1 MQSRVHNVEELK
13 QRLIELFDREDLPF
27 MVWKDYQV
35 VFDLQEK
42 GRVLYKKLLE
52 KTDKASWSDDS
63 DGGPAR
69 LFYRNE
75 AENLSIAIFQNR
87 GVRVLASVLDLHRK
101 HLQQFL
107 PAIDEGAE

>member
-1 MQSRVHNVEELK
+1 MHSRVHNTDELK

-35 VFDLQEK
+35 VFDLPEK
-42 GRVLYKKLLE
+42 GRVLYQQLLK
-52 KTDKASWSDDS
+52 KTDAALWDDHS
-63 DGGPAR
+63 DGGPSK

-75 AENLSIAIFQNR
+75 PENLSIAIFQNR
-87 GVRVLASVLDLHRK
+87 GVRVLASVLDLHRN